1 MQHSLNRNYN
11 QVDILVYPISI
22 DYPRQITTISN
33 DKITE
38 TNFYARVGQRSRL
51 MLEALKER
59 FLWTHTGD
67 DGEYISDMESRLG
80 IPKCEVFN
88 IEQGEFY
95 LEDSVLYYTGLC
107 WQIANIQGQIIYF
120 DETTNSFQWIK
131 DTEGEFDFEK
141 EIYDF
146 HNLRD
151 CPFDELV
158 GEKGFYKSFYK
169 DFGTKLSNRQ
179 IGKNNQQSS

>member
-1 MQHSLNRNYN
+1 MQHSLRSQTEN

-22 DYPRQITTISN
+22 DYPRQITTVSN

-38 TNFYARVGQRSRL
+38 TNFYACVGQRSRL

-95 LEDSVLYYTGLC
+95 LEDSVLFYTGHC
-107 WQIANIQGQIIYF
+107 WKIVNTQGQIIYF
-120 DETTNSFQWIK
+120 NETSNSFKWIK
-131 DTEGEFDFEK
+131 NTEGEFDSKK
-141 EIYDF
+141 ETYDF
-146 HNLRD
+146 NNLRD
-151 CPFDELV
+151 CSIDV
-158 GEKGFYKSFYK
+158 VYEKENFHVRM
-169 DFGTKLSNRQ
+169 KLDSVQ
-179 IGKNNQQSS
+179 